1 MLILVSQSESEIKS
15 ISLKLHLKGPDKYL
29 NGIWRLKQNGTEWF
43 YKQDMSSHY
52 LRWTETENIGTKSTG
67 TWSVFKVLGDGKE
80 DKKFR
85 LGSDD
90 VIFTCP
96 HEVENWGEKKNG
108 VDFNIKIAPCCTS
121 FEVYTKSMLER
132 MKCEEKIELGMR
144 KGRKN
149 DCEKEPEVYSTKYP
163 TKPTVKPPMTKPNG
177 SNDGK
182 WTLPLVTDPDVTGYD
197 PWETEPAV
205 TEPAMTKP
213 DIDHPKDVKNK
224 FMATKM
230 IWNDRP
236 VFQQQ
241 LCNEEAEM
249 CITLAPL
256 VFWYK
261 ADKGSNVGQ
270 WVLSHDVGD
279 DENAI
284 MMSDINDYKCID
296 SCTSWTAGSGLKD
309 TQVDFLDVNEMD
321 SVMLFCKDK
330 QMYGDGKDKGDK
342 NNGDDDEGDNTGDDT
357 EGQGDKG
364 KLILHIMIFFCHPYI
379 NSS

>member
-1 MLILVSQSESEIKS
+1 MRQLETNFKFETPI
-15 ISLKLHLKGPDKYL
+15 KGPDKYL

-52 LRWTETENIGTKSTG
+52 LRWTETENIGKSTG
-67 TWSVFKVLGDGKE
+67 TWSIFKVLGDGKT

-85 LGSDD
+85 LGSDEA
-90 VIFTCP
+90 VFTCP
-96 HEVENWGEKKNG
+96 HEVENWGQKTNG
-108 VDFNIKIAPCCTS
+108 IDFNIKVAPCCTS

-132 MKCEEKIELGMR
+132 MKCEDKIELGMR

-149 DCEKEPEVYSTKYP
+149 DCEKEPELYSTKYP
-163 TKPTVKPPMTKPNG
+163 TKPTGKPPMTKPDDND
-177 SNDGK
+177 DGK
-182 WTLPLVTDPDVTGYD
+182 WTLPLVTDPDMTGYD
-197 PWETEPAV
+197 PWETKPATTEPAV

-213 DIDHPKDVKNK
+213 DLDYPKDVKNK

-230 IWNDRP
+230 IWNGRS

-241 LCNEEAEM
+241 LCDDDAEM

-284 MMSDINDYKCID
+284 MMSDINDYQCID

-309 TQVDFLDVNEMD
+309 TQIDFLDASEMD
-321 SVMLFCKDK
+321 TVKLFCKDK
-330 QMYGDGKDKGDK
+330 EMYGDGKDKGDK
-342 NNGDDDEGDNTGDDT
+342 DDIDKDDSGEDEGD
-357 EGQGDKG
+357 DKG
-364 KLILHIMIFFCHPYI
+364 DEIEDQGGEGEVH
-379 NSS
+379 

>member
-1 MLILVSQSESEIKS
+1 M
-15 ISLKLHLKGPDKYL
+15 
-29 NGIWRLKQNGTEWF
+29 NGISRLKQNGTEWF

-52 LRWTETENIGTKSTG
+52 LRWTETESVGTKSTG
-67 TWSVFKVLGDGKE
+67 TWSVFKVLGDGKA

-85 LGSDD
+85 LGSDP
-90 VIFTCP
+90 VAFTCP
-96 HEVENWGEKKNG
+96 HEVKNWGQKTNG
-108 VDFNIKIAPCCTS
+108 VDFNIKVAPCCTS
-121 FEVYTKSMLER
+121 FEVYTKSMIER
-132 MKCEEKIELGMR
+132 MKCEEKVELGMR

-163 TKPTVKPPMTKPNG
+163 TKPTGKPPMTKPDGND
-177 SNDGK
+177 DGK

-213 DIDHPKDVKNK
+213 DLDDPKDIKNK

-230 IWNDRP
+230 IWNDQP
-236 VFQQQ
+236 VYQQQ
-241 LCNEEAEM
+241 LCDEDAEM

-261 ADKGSNVGQ
+261 ADQDKGSNVGQ
-270 WVLSHDVGD
+270 WVLSHDVGN

-296 SCTSWTAGSGLKD
+296 SCTSWTADSGLKD
-309 TQVDFLDVNEMD
+309 TEVDFLDANEMD

-330 QMYGDGKDKGDK
+330 QIYGDGKDKGDK
-342 NNGDDDEGDNTGDDT
+342 DDGDKDDGDKDDGDDDEGDNNGDDID
-357 EGQGDKG
+357 GQGAEG
-364 KLILHIMIFFCHPYI
+364 KLLLHFMIIFCHRYI
-379 NSS
+379 NST